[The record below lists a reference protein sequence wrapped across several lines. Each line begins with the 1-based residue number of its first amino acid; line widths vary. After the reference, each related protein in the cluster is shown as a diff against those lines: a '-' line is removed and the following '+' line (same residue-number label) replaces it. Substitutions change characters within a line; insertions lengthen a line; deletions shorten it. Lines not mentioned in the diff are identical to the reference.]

1 MNTVIPPQDVIPM
14 VVENTGR
21 GERAYDIFSLLLK
34 NRIVFLGTPI
44 DDHIANLVVAQLL
57 FLDNEDPDKEIRLY
71 VNSPGGSITAGLAI
85 YDTMQFVRAPVA
97 TTCVGLAASMG
108 TVLLAAGQKGHRYA
122 LPNSTIHMHQP
133 LGRTEGQATDME
145 IDVQHILRQK
155 KRLNQILSERTGQPL
170 ERIDLDTN
178 RDYYMDAPEAVT
190 YGLIDEVLVGPE
202 KGEGKAKEKK

>member
-1 MNTVIPPQDVIPM
+1 
-14 VVENTGR
+14 
-21 GERAYDIFSLLLK
+21 
-34 NRIVFLGTPI
+34 
-44 DDHIANLVVAQLL
+44 
-57 FLDNEDPDKEIRLY
+57 
-71 VNSPGGSITAGLAI
+71 
-85 YDTMQFVRAPVA
+85 
-97 TTCVGLAASMG
+97 MG

-202 KGEGKAKEKK
+202 KGDGKAKEKK

>member
-1 MNTVIPPQDVIPM
+1 MNTVTPPQNVIPM

-202 KGEGKAKEKK
+202 KGDGKAKEKK